1 MEERLIF
8 FNRRSHS
15 EGGFLEVIFT
25 AQAPFSDQKI
35 TPALL
40 ISQNIQKY

>member
-1 MEERLIF
+1 MEEKLTF

-25 AQAPFSDQKI
+25 AQAPLAIK
-35 TPALL
+35 
-40 ISQNIQKY
+40 K